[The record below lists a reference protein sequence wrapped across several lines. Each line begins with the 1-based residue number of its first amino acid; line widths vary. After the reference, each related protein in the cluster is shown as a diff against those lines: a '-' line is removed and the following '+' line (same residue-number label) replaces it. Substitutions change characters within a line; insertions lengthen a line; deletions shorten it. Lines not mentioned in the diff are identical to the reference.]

1 MFDGTPKEVE
11 IYARPGGQSPYTEW
25 LESLRDRQARLR
37 IETRVAR
44 LRGGNPG
51 DCKAVGAGVFELRI
65 DYGPGYR
72 LYLAVAEQTLV
83 VLLLGGDKTTQ
94 AQDIQTARQY
104 WAEYQQRRASDG

>member
-1 MFDGTPKEVE
+1 LKRASRG
-11 IYARPGGQSPYTEW
+11 
-25 LESLRDRQARLR
+25 
-37 IETRVAR
+37 

-72 LYLAVAEQTLV
+72 LYLAAAEQTLV

-94 AQDIQTARQY
+94 AQDIRTARQY